1 MTILRILLTRPE
13 PDAARTAA
21 LLTALGHRVLIDS
34 LITIEPVAIGKPP
47 AGPFAAVAV
56 TSANA
61 VRVAGGLDQL
71 AFLRSLPLYAVGGHT
86 GETARAA
93 GFSNVITADGDAAA
107 LARLLASRIKPAA
120 RVLHLAG
127 EERARDLAVLLA
139 PAGIAVETVVL
150 YRARPAAEF
159 SAATMATLSSASL
172 DAVLHYSPRSAAIFV
187 ALAEQKGLEAEV
199 IGLRHLCLSEAVA
212 TPLVALGAKVEIA
225 PQPEEAALVD
235 LLQS

>member
-1 MTILRILLTRPE
+1 MTILRILLTRPSS
-13 PDAARTAA
+13 DAARTAA
-21 LLTALGHRVLIDS
+21 RLTALGHRVLIDS
-34 LITIEPVAIGKPP
+34 LIAIEPVAIGKPP

-61 VRVAGGLDQL
+61 VRVAGGMDQL
-71 AFLRSLPLYAVGGHT
+71 AFLRSLPLYAVGTRT
-86 GETARAA
+86 GETASAA

-120 RVLHLAG
+120 RVLYLAG

-150 YRARPAAEF
+150 YRARPAVEF
-159 SAATMATLSSASL
+159 SAATRAALASASL

-187 ALAEQKGLEAEV
+187 ALAEQKGLETEV
-199 IGLRHLCLSEAVA
+199 IGLRHLCLSVAVA
-212 TPLVALGAKVEIA
+212 APLVALGAKVEIA
-225 PQPEEAALVD
+225 PRPEEAALVD